1 MAITAFRA
9 VDAAGLARVDF
20 FVERQTGKPYVN
32 EINTLPGFTTVSMY
46 PKLWEA
52 SGLPYD
58 QLIDRLVQLALE
70 RHHDRRRSRTTY
82 DTRLL
87 TASPQERSQNS
98 R

>member
-1 MAITAFRA
+1 MPPIGAI
-9 VDAAGLARVDF
+9 LS
-20 FVERQTGKPYVN
+20 N
-32 EINTLPGFTTVSMY
+32 H

-52 SGLPYD
+52 SGLLYD
-58 QLIDRLVQLALE
+58 QLIDRFVQLALE

-87 TASPQERSQNS
+87 TASPQERSHNS